1 MQPLVTTVDGADSI
15 ITESSTGQE
24 WNKWCAIELGLWM
37 NVSHIKNDGEAEE
50 GQMQQAEYELPG
62 CMGRPGSS
70 L

>member
-1 MQPLVTTVDGADSI
+1 
-15 ITESSTGQE
+15 
-24 WNKWCAIELGLWM
+24 M